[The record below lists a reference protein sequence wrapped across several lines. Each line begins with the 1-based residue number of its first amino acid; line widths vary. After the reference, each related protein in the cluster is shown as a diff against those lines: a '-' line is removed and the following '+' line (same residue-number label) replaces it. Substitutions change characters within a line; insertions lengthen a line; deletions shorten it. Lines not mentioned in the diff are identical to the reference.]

1 MRFPASI
8 QNLINQFSELPTVGP
23 KTAERYVFFLLK
35 QSPEKLQE
43 FAQYLAELKEKTTI
57 CQQCLAISETNP
69 CLICSNNKRDAASV
83 CVVATT
89 QDKLII
95 ESTRRY
101 NGLYHVLDGLI
112 NTIEEVKPEQLNIKQ
127 LISRVKNNGIKEI
140 ILAFN
145 PTVEGETTVLY
156 LIKILK
162 SYNLKISR
170 LARGLSTGSNIEYA
184 DEITLTNAFKYRT
197 DL

>member
-8 QNLINQFSELPTVGP
+8 QNLINQFLELPTVGP

-69 CLICSNNKRDAASV
+69 CLICSDNKRDASSV

-95 ESTRRY
+95 ESTGHY
-101 NGLYHVLDGLI
+101 KGLYHVLDGLI
-112 NTIEEVKPEQLNIKQ
+112 NTIEEIKPEQLNINQ
-127 LISRVKNNGIKEI
+127 LINRVKNNGIKEI
-140 ILAFN
+140 ILALN
-145 PTVEGETTVLY
+145 TTTEGEATSLY
-156 LIKILK
+156 LERILK
-162 SYNLKISR
+162 PLNKRITR
-170 LARGLSTGSNIEYA
+170 LGRGLPLGGELEYA
-184 DEITLTNAFKYRT
+184 DEQTLRDALEGRK
-197 DL
+197 

>member
-8 QNLINQFSELPTVGP
+8 QNLINQFLELPTVGP

-69 CLICSNNKRDAASV
+69 CLICSDNKRDASSV

-95 ESTRRY
+95 ESTGHY
-101 NGLYHVLDGLI
+101 KGLYHVLDGLI
-112 NTIEEVKPEQLNIKQ
+112 NTIEEIKPEQLNINQ
-127 LISRVKNNGIKEI
+127 LINRVKNNGIKEI
-140 ILAFN
+140 ILALN

-162 SYNLKISR
+162 PYNLKISR
-170 LARGLSTGSNIEYA
+170 LARGLPTGANIEYA